1 LTGCGSVLAGAAP
14 RESEGPAPASPSASV
29 ASPSAPALI
38 VGRDAVAADYR
49 WFAGVDDLR
58 EGFCFT
64 WVRGLTPQ
72 QVIQRSEGQELER
85 IGWEQLVG
93 SGDGQAA
100 GADRFFYGV
109 AHVADW
115 ALLVEDNGT
124 FGTTDSEVRTLSLGT
139 TLVSFYS
146 GADGRARVL
155 VLEDAS
161 FRLDFDP
168 LEAGKL
174 SGWGADAL
182 APMVDAAGF
191 GAAQALRR
199 DGDQREYRRYCMEAS
214 FAFVERLTGVAMTL
228 SLLEKLTYLLT
239 SVER

>member
-1 LTGCGSVLAGAAP
+1 VL
-14 RESEGPAPASPSASV
+14 
-29 ASPSAPALI
+29 
-38 VGRDAVAADYR
+38 GRKAVAGDYR
-49 WFAGVDDLR
+49 WFAGVDDLA

-64 WVRGLTPQ
+64 WVRGLTPE
-72 QVIQRSEGQELER
+72 QVIQVSAGKELER

-109 AHVADW
+109 AHVGDW

-124 FGTTDSEVRTLSLGT
+124 FGTTDEQVRTLSRGT
-139 TLVSFYS
+139 TLVSFYW
-146 GADGRARVL
+146 GADGHARVL

-182 APMVDAAGF
+182 KPLVDAAGF
-191 GAAQALRR
+191 AAAPAAGGIDRT
-199 DGDQREYRRYCMEAS
+199 YCKEAA
-214 FAFVERLTGVAMTL
+214 FAFVERVTGVAMTKD
-228 SLLEKLTYLLT
+228 LLEKLTYLLT
-239 SVER
+239 SVKR